1 MKDITITFT
10 ADEFVELAKQL
21 YLGSYLIIAFPY
33 DNEKMASEIYNKV
46 CETGY
51 HELPELEAFRRLG
64 PLDETEFG
72 ISGQSED
79 EAEPIIEQYEASA
92 MQQQL
97 PYGLADRD
105 FQEKYGKMEIE
116 DVINNN
122 ELLQELVSIQEKYK
136 LEFERYGVT
145 HLRLEEREG

>member
-10 ADEFVELAKQL
+10 ADQFVELTKQL
-21 YLGSYLIIAFPY
+21 YLGSYLAFPY

-51 HELPELEAFRRLG
+51 HELSELEAFRRLG

-72 ISGQSED
+72 ISESED
-79 EAEPIIEQYEASA
+79 EAGQSLNNTKRPQCSNSCPTAW
-92 MQQQL
+92 QT
-97 PYGLADRD
+97 GD

-122 ELLQELVSIQEKYK
+122 ELLQELVTIQEKYK